1 MTLAALAALEE
12 AQRCLLRYQL
22 ETLAF
27 PTREA
32 TGEDPVAERPDRLE
46 HERNLRSAIELYA
59 SLKDGT
65 QSAGARDPPVP

>member
-32 TGEDPVAERPDRLE
+32 TGEDPVVVAQP
-46 HERNLRSAIELYA
+46 ELV
-59 SLKDGT
+59 LVHLLG
-65 QSAGARDPPVP
+65 QN